1 MQLRSARVFS
11 WLWIKDGSASCN
23 IDRDKL
29 STDCWDNKAIP
40 GPLCAA
46 WIVCKAA
53 LGHGLA
59 GAWADSSVTYTP
71 LGCAGVSTVHK
82 SSCQDALCSH
92 ASRGGSKESLCH
104 EKWRRKKPH
113 SSHNSSLMTD
123 GGMNI
128 FTCSGYIGPSAALR
142 GPWRAKIS
150 ECAIA
155 RSSANVCVLRFTPR
169 ASAKAACI
177 ILQTCDSPS
186 ANQDW
191 TNSAEGTR
199 GK

>member
-46 WIVCKAA
+46 WIVCEAA

-92 ASRGGSKESLCH
+92 ASRGGSTESLCH
-104 EKWRRKKPH
+104 EKWRRKEPH

-128 FTCSGYIGPSAALR
+128 FTCTGIQAPVLPSEVPKEERSQNARDCALVC
-142 GPWRAKIS
+142 
-150 ECAIA
+150 ECL
-155 RSSANVCVLRFTPR
+155 RSSVHPPR
-169 ASAKAACI
+169 KCQSRMHY
-177 ILQTCDSPS
+177 SP
-186 ANQDW
+186 DVW
-191 TNSAEGTR
+191 
-199 GK
+199 